1 MPLYGWPLSF
11 NNFEGL
17 HQNEIKGTSKRQGGM
32 KMKFSTL
39 EELLEFT
46 ENIKG
51 KTFRELDKLN
61 LLGKGTKDKGV
72 LGKIVET
79 GFYGYP
85 LNNDMQA
92 DFAELGVE
100 LKVSGFIITKKG
112 LPSPKERISLSKI
125 NYHTIV
131 DEEFEFSKFIMK
143 NKKLLIIW
151 YEYRHGID
159 YGDFKIWDYQLYDMS
174 RDEEIIKNDFY
185 IIREKI
191 RRGEAHLLS
200 EGDTSYLG
208 AATKG
213 AGGELVTQ
221 PFSKT
226 LARPRAFSLKNS
238 YLRGILRTH
247 GERAGFAKPVA
258 KTVKEYVL
266 DRISPY
272 IGMTQLGIYEK
283 LSGKTIEG
291 RIPKNLGKM
300 ISDLMI
306 GKDDELPEKDDL
318 FKKTSYII
326 KNVPVDE
333 DYNLVERLS
342 FRNLVISEFLEPW
355 EESGW
360 KQYFEEITIILIC
373 YEGKKLPNGYR
384 KLKGMKEITFNADDI
399 DNFGKSYNMVQNAI
413 RQRDASLLPYPN
425 SFEGQALV
433 IAPKGGKGAEA
444 YKTFFER
451 DRTKTCFMMEKDFVK
466 KKLME
471 K

>member
-1 MPLYGWPLSF
+1 MKLK
-11 NNFEGL
+11 FE
-17 HQNEIKGTSKRQGGM
+17 
-32 KMKFSTL
+32 TL

-61 LLGKGTKDKGV
+61 LLKKGARDKGV

-85 LNNDMQA
+85 LNNDMEA

-112 LPSPKERISLSKI
+112 VLSPKERISLSKI

-151 YEYRHGID
+151 YEYKRDVD
-159 YGDFKIWDYQLYDMS
+159 YGDFKIWNYQLYDMS
-174 RDEEIIKNDFY
+174 QDEEIIKNDFY
-185 IIREKI
+185 IIREKV
-191 RRGEAHLLS
+191 RMGEAHLLS

-213 AGGELVTQ
+213 SGGELVTQ
-221 PFSKT
+221 PYSKT
-226 LARPRAFSLKNS
+226 PARPRAFSLKNS
-238 YLRGILRTH
+238 YLRGILRSYKEQANFT
-247 GERAGFAKPVA
+247 KPVA
-258 KTVKEYVL
+258 KTVREFVL

-272 IGMTQLGIYEK
+272 IGMTQLEIYEK
-283 LSGKTIEG
+283 LSGKKIKG

-306 GKDDELPEKDDL
+306 GKDDELPEKHDL

-355 EESGW
+355 EESEW
-360 KQYFEEITIILIC
+360 KHYFEEITIILVC
-373 YEGKKLPNGYR
+373 YEGKNLPNGYR
-384 KLKGMKEITFNADDI
+384 KLKGIKEITFNADDI
-399 DNFGKSYNMVQNAI
+399 DNFGKTYKMVQNAI
-413 RQRDASLLPYPN
+413 RDRDVSLLPYPN
-425 SFEGQALV
+425 SFEGQALE
-433 IAPKGGKGAEA
+433 IAPKGGKGANA
-444 YKTFFER
+444 YRTFFER
-451 DRTKTCFMMEKDFVK
+451 DRTKTCFMMAKDFVK
-466 KKLME
+466 RKMQE